1 MQQEDYIM
9 ALNFLLE
16 KGYYNKNIINLVN
29 EIIQKDYNF
38 ETVKQMIE
46 KR

>member
-1 MQQEDYIM
+1 M

-16 KGYYNKNIINLVN
+16 KGYYNKNIISLVN

-38 ETVKQMIE
+38 ENVKQMIE
-46 KR
+46 